1 MTTKYVAKKD
11 EFNLV
16 ALDNS
21 FAIWALGLKPII
33 AESLIVN
40 AEEEADRL
48 QEAIDTT
55 DCSVNLWDAIKKAYP
70 DDWQRVTEYAIIDD
84 DDDNVEVKYYSFE

>member
-33 AESLIVN
+33 A
-40 AEEEADRL
+40 DRKRRGGGR
-48 QEAIDTT
+48 QTAGG
-55 DCSVNLWDAIKKAYP
+55 Y
-70 DDWQRVTEYAIIDD
+70 
-84 DDDNVEVKYYSFE
+84 